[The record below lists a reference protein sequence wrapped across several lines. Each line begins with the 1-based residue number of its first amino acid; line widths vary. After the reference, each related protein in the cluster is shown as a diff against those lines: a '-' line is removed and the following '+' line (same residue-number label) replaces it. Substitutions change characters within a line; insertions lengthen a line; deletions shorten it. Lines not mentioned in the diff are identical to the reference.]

1 MHVMY
6 QSGGPELLLG
16 LDLMRKYAAT
26 IDLGRNALVIGGEVL
41 PFVQRWI

>member
-26 IDLGRNALVIGGEVL
+26 IDLARNALVIGGEVL
-41 PFVQRWI
+41 PFVQ